1 MGDRM
6 CNACGKKPTW
16 NGQPHGFCGKAC
28 RKLRCKYEGCKNVT
42 WNKQPGGLCEE
53 HKPFAGWAGAAGQ
66 FLQAPVAGQTLL
78 AACPGPAGP
87 CPPAPAVKKT
97 KHSKPDRFNSLL
109 NAVVM
114 GTLQARSAAYRCH
127 CGEHCHSIPS
137 QQRALISKIRK
148 PGDTDQTAV
157 LRAYTSAEEY
167 VSQHVLY
174 QDVNAALLLDREDLL
189 KIFGGF
195 VHALRLAVKEECQG
209 GNNVNHG
216 VVYRK
221 VTLTVPQLQ
230 QYKAVGFKFL
240 WPNFVS
246 TSRRNDLVGFGDKS
260 QKKTGQTNVSVNL
273 VIDLGGRGTTYALD
287 ISRYSQFPHEQE
299 VLIYPFSGFE
309 VMDYKDLGG
318 YVTIHLR
325 TVDTVLIEP
334 TVAPCPTGS
343 MPAP

>member
-1 MGDRM
+1 MG
-6 CNACGKKPTW
+6 
-16 NGQPHGFCGKAC
+16 
-28 RKLRCKYEGCKNVT
+28 
-42 WNKQPGGLCEE
+42 
-53 HKPFAGWAGAAGQ
+53 
-66 FLQAPVAGQTLL
+66 
-78 AACPGPAGP
+78 
-87 CPPAPAVKKT
+87 
-97 KHSKPDRFNSLL
+97 
-109 NAVVM
+109 
-114 GTLQARSAAYRCH
+114 
-127 CGEHCHSIPS
+127 
-137 QQRALISKIRK
+137 
-148 PGDTDQTAV
+148 
-157 LRAYTSAEEY
+157 
-167 VSQHVLY
+167 
-174 QDVNAALLLDREDLL
+174 DVNAALLLDREDLL

-246 TSRRNDLVGFGDKS
+246 TSRRNDLVGFGDKA

-343 MPAP
+343 MPALTMGNDLPSSLSQPWLHAQLVI